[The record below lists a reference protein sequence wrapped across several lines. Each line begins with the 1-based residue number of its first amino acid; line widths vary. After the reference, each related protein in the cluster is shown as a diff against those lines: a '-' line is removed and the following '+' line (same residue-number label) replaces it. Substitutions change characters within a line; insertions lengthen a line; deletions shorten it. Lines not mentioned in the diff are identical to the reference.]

1 MWKETESCPD
11 IKFKS
16 CSVIKT
22 RVKGL
27 SCRFIWNNQKNRENR
42 WPNESHLFHFICK
55 RLVFLEM
62 TKSLLYESPKNWCK
76 QGKML
81 KDLQTLNTWSC
92 PLGFS
97 FMVGQLNNI
106 LSYSLPFV
114 SSLSPWTRKA
124 TLKICALLLFL
135 NCYFYWFTSDW
146 TS

>member
-27 SCRFIWNNQKNRENR
+27 SCHFIWNNQKIRENR

-76 QGKML
+76 QGKVL
-81 KDLQTLNTWSC
+81 KDLQTLTLEAS
-92 PLGFS
+92 LGLLSYGGTAKQHPFLLFTFRIFS
-97 FMVGQLNNI
+97 FLLDPQSN
-106 LSYSLPFV
+106 
-114 SSLSPWTRKA
+114 
-124 TLKICALLLFL
+124 LKNMCSVIIFKLLFL
-135 NCYFYWFTSDW
+135 LVYIWLN
-146 TS
+146 